1 MRRSLLG
8 LSALGICLVG
18 LPLSVKALEVNEK
31 LSIEANLTGVYQWL
45 KEEQGG
51 FHDEEKGSV
60 ALDARVSFKPTE
72 VDEFSARASFAKGNG
87 LNKVLERKEIF
98 KLRPSSDDLRDD
110 LHNINNRSRD
120 HLLELWYARTFSLP
134 GNSTLKS
141 TLGILDGTAFI
152 DQNRFANDE
161 LTQFMNEAFVN
172 NPLANIISYDYGV
185 AFEFGKGPFGITLLG
200 MTSKTEEHDDPRF
213 NKKNYNYYS
222 AQISYKLESPLGEG
236 NYRVYGFTTN
246 KRFPDWNDAKKKA
259 LKGFGVSIDQDLIK
273 DKLGLFA
280 RVGFQDDDAK
290 VDYKS
295 MYSAGLTYK
304 FCLFG
309 KKDFTLGAGYAFL
322 KAPSKNDELKQTK
335 VFETY
340 FSIPIY
346 EKEKLFTSH
355 LTFDWQWMKD
365 KFREED
371 KKDHSGHIF
380 GVRLNLGF

>member
-1 MRRSLLG
+1 MRNLLA
-8 LSALGICLVG
+8 LSALGISLVG
-18 LPLSVKALEVNEK
+18 LPLSAKALEVNEK
-31 LSIEANLTGVYQWL
+31 LSIETTVTGVYQWL
-45 KEEQGG
+45 KEAKGG
-51 FHDEEKGSV
+51 LSHEEKGSV
-60 ALDARVSFKPTE
+60 ALDARISFKPTE

-87 LNKVLERKEIF
+87 LNKVFEKKGMF
-98 KLRPSSDDLRDD
+98 MLRPNADDLRDD

-120 HLLELWYARTFSLP
+120 HLLELWYARAFNLP
-134 GNSTLKS
+134 GNSTLKA

-172 NPLANIISYDYGV
+172 NPLANIVSYDYGV
-185 AFEFGKGPFGITLLG
+185 ALEFGKGPLGITLLG

-213 NKKNYNYYS
+213 DKKNYNYYS
-222 AQISYKLESPLGEG
+222 AQISYMVDTPLGEG
-236 NYRVYGFTTN
+236 NYRLYGFTTN
-246 KRFPDWNDAKKKA
+246 KRFPDWNAEKKKA

-273 DKLGLFA
+273 NTLGLFV
-280 RVGFQDDDAK
+280 RLGFQNDDAEI
-290 VDYKS
+290 DYKR
-295 MYSAGLTYK
+295 MYSLGLTYK

-340 FSIPIY
+340 LSIPIY
-346 EKEKLFTSH
+346 EKEKLFNSQ

-365 KFREED
+365 KRREED
-371 KKDHSGHIF
+371 KKDHSGHVF
-380 GVRLNLGF
+380 GVRLNLAF